1 MGTATD
7 PSCDTLRHGDARKGR
22 PEEEALASSVRRTI
36 PAAAVLVRRVVPTAA
51 RVTGVA
57 KNILEAATD
66 EVGCAFG
73 STAQAH
79 ARNEADFRPVR
90 CGDWRAPPRLLR
102 RATTTNFK
110 PNVDQPP
117 ELGSSPGVLDLSSA
131 ELRFTTHRGFDQ
143 RLDISDFLPIR
154 KRRTRSMAEGSNK
167 KLLAQSEV
175 ALHASRKDCWVVING
190 KVGVQGDRRYLL
202 CDFLGSAGD
211 RSDLICWLFPGLR
224 CDQLPGGPPWR
235 R

>member
-1 MGTATD
+1 
-7 PSCDTLRHGDARKGR
+7 
-22 PEEEALASSVRRTI
+22 
-36 PAAAVLVRRVVPTAA
+36 
-51 RVTGVA
+51 VTGVA

-79 ARNEADFRPVR
+79 ARNEADFTPVR

-143 RLDISDFLPIR
+143 HLDISDFLPIR

-224 CDQLPGGPPWR
+224 CDQLPGGPPPWR